1 MRDEQPLNYSNRL
14 LPALPPTQPL
24 PAHPPAPEV
33 GSAGEGVAPN
43 LSPQLVL
50 HNLVGA
56 LHAPLA
62 LGVPNRAADVPDAVH
77 LAQLVE
83 MPLQNSVPLS
93 DCRMLG
99 GIVFSQRR
107 YTWKGK
113 ARRTHRRVGWPVDP
127 SRKAPPPAPS

>member
-83 MPLQNSVPLS
+83 DAVAKLGAIVGLQDAWRHRILPEEIHLE
-93 DCRMLG
+93 G
-99 GIVFSQRR
+99 E
-107 YTWKGK
+107 GK
-113 ARRTHRRVGWPVDP
+113 EDAQKSWM
-127 SRKAPPPAPS
+127 AC